1 MKSNEVELDAHGW
14 TVCLAVELFL
24 NSCFL
29 DTVVVTLFR
38 TAVETT
44 VSEVHKLPGTGGVP
58 TSLT

>member
-1 MKSNEVELDAHGW
+1 MRWNW
-14 TVCLAVELFL
+14 TLMAGRFCLAVELFL